1 MKEAPRW
8 IDEVAQETGL
18 DEHRA
23 LLALGAVLQ
32 ALRDELTPEQNEHL
46 TAQMP
51 AAIRELYFED
61 WDRSHAQPACERAR
75 FFERVEHKLRGLERT
90 ADTPTLVRG
99 ILRVFERHMR
109 GLAEKIKHTLPKD
122 LRDIW
127 PSTIAEETL
136 ERQKELAAQEREIIN
151 QLLHAESGHERG
163 APLAPHQNRSPG
175 EEHRGGPL
183 PNQKK

>member
-1 MKEAPRW
+1 MAEAPRW
-8 IDEVAQETGL
+8 IGEVAQETGL
-18 DEHRA
+18 DEHSA

-46 TAQMP
+46 AGQMP
-51 AAIRELYFED
+51 AAIRELYFEG
-61 WDRSHAQPACERAR
+61 WDRAHAQPVCDRAR
-75 FFERVEHKLRGLERT
+75 FLQHVEQRLTDLKRP
-90 ADTPTLVRG
+90 ADTPILVRG
-99 ILRVFERHMR
+99 ILRVFERRMH

-122 LRDIW
+122 LREIW

-136 ERQKELAAQEREIIN
+136 ERQREMAAQEREVVN

-163 APLAPHQNRSPG
+163 APMAPHQNRSPG

-183 PNQKK
+183 PNQK